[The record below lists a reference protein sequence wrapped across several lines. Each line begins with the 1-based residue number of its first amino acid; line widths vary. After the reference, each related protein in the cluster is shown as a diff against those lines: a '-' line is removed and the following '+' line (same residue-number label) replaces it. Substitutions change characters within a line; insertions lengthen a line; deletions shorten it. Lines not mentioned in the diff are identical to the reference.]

1 MNKSENILNEL
12 KEIAPTLSGIK
23 KNNPFHTSDEYF
35 DMLNS
40 KIQQKISNN
49 KAERKT
55 LHLLSFLQ
63 KPQYAVAASLVVIFI
78 ISFVYIHQHKTNH
91 ALAQNNTIYWDEI
104 LNENNTTIDKI
115 DETLLVETLA
125 NEMTTNHINKIANQ
139 PLQTTIDEVSEE
151 VESAYNNDV
160 FNEL

>member
-12 KEIAPTLSGIK
+12 KEIAPTLSGMK
-23 KNNPFHTSDEYF
+23 KGNPFYTSDAYF
-35 DMLNS
+35 DALSSN
-40 KIQQKISNN
+40 IQQKISSN
-49 KAERKT
+49 KNERKN
-55 LHLLSFLQ
+55 LHMLSFLQ

-78 ISFVYIHQHKTNH
+78 ISIVYFNQPKTNH
-91 ALAQNNTIYWDEI
+91 ALAQSNTIYWDEI
-104 LNENNTTIDKI
+104 LNESNSTIDKM
-115 DETLLVETLA
+115 DEALLVETLA
-125 NEMTTNHINKIANQ
+125 NEMTTNHINMAANQ